1 MFLRF
6 FHKVRLLGRRILP
19 ALVGGMFITQSGF
32 SQNAYLINLEQVHS
46 RTVRKYIEKRNIDKL
61 TDFSSIQPSWNNDIN
76 KAGFNTDERTFLFRD
91 KISRVWENYRFS
103 DPMKSWRG
111 RFAKVSLLI
120 SKGSNSV
127 FYPGI
132 SSRLMLDTGQV
143 YFLSLRLL
151 KGLFKL
157 PVAFEII
164 NIDPS
169 ARMIEYSYLDDNVAK
184 GKQTIQ
190 LFDEGDG
197 LTKVVHT
204 TYYKSESHFRD
215 NVLYPYFHKK
225 IIRDFHNKMKRLDN
239 REKREAISLSSN
251 VLTQ

>member
-1 MFLRF
+1 MILRF
-6 FHKVRLLGRRILP
+6 WHISILQGKRIIP
-19 ALVGGMFITQSGF
+19 ALVAGLFLIQPVIA
-32 SQNAYLINLEQVHS
+32 QDAYLINLQQVHS

-61 TDFSSIQPSWNNDIN
+61 TDFSSIQPSWNNNIN
-76 KAGFNTDERTFLFRD
+76 KAGFSTDERTFLFRD

-120 SKGSNSV
+120 AKGSNSV

-169 ARMIEYSYLDDNVAK
+169 ARMIEYSYLEDNVAK

-204 TYYKSESHFRD
+204 TYYRSESHFRD

-225 IIRDFHNKMKRLDN
+225 IIRDFHKKMKRLDN
-239 REKREAISLSSN
+239 KEKREAISLTSN
-251 VLTQ
+251 MLTQ